1 MLNVVSLGLCNEQ
14 LYSCCLKVALS
25 SSHSDKHGFVIFF
38 FFKEKSL
45 MLRSYFPNDDFPK
58 AESVFFLEA
67 LAVIT
72 STQYHTCKVIWV
84 LGCVVRGFLL
94 DFFFFLLFSLWCEWM
109 CLLCVVFMCGV
120 VLCLLYFL
128 FFKYILVQL
137 RKLRKPCLVME

>member
-1 MLNVVSLGLCNEQ
+1 
-14 LYSCCLKVALS
+14 
-25 SSHSDKHGFVIFF
+25 
-38 FFKEKSL
+38 

-94 DFFFFLLFSLWCEWM
+94 DFFFFFCFFPCGVSGCVCFVWF
-109 CLLCVVFMCGV
+109 LCVVWFCV
-120 VLCLLYFL
+120 CFIFCFL
-128 FFKYILVQL
+128 NTFWYNCVN
-137 RKLRKPCLVME
+137 

>member
-1 MLNVVSLGLCNEQ
+1 
-14 LYSCCLKVALS
+14 
-25 SSHSDKHGFVIFF
+25 
-38 FFKEKSL
+38 

-94 DFFFFLLFSLWCEWM
+94 DFFFFCFSPCGVSGCVCFVWF
-109 CLLCVVFMCGV
+109 LCVVWFCV
-120 VLCLLYFL
+120 CFIFCFL
-128 FFKYILVQL
+128 NTFWYNCVN
-137 RKLRKPCLVME
+137 